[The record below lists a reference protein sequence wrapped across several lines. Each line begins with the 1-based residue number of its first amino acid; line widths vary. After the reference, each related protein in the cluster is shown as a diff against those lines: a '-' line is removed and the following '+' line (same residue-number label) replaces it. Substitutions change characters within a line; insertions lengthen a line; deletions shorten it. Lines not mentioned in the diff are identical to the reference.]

1 MPTSTDKPPE
11 IEGLEIGDRLGAG
24 GMSMLW
30 KAQQKSLNRTVVVKV
45 LSTDLSR
52 GLEDIKQFMFEA
64 QVAANLKHPG
74 IVQVYDFG
82 QSKSDGRYYFIMEYI
97 SGYSVGDW
105 VRRKGFLDEE
115 NALLV
120 VQSVAEALFYAWNKG
135 KIVHCDIKPDNI
147 MIDGDGTVKLTDMGL
162 AHAVG
167 NVQNM
172 RNEAGDVM
180 VMGTPN
186 YMAPE
191 QVRGEPTLDC
201 RTDIYALGATLY
213 HLVTGVLP
221 FEEFEGS
228 KAMEEQVRGF
238 LQDPRQI
245 NLKVRYPVARLIEK
259 MMMKDPAKRQKD
271 WQEVLNDLA
280 CVHKG
285 KLPLGD
291 LPGPLESTVV
301 IDHLKEQARLAGL
314 LPVEKIET
322 PVPGDKVSIK
332 VSLPNPMTPA
342 PSPSPVPAAKPSP
355 RPSPAP
361 IQVPPAPPPPAQPQ
375 PQSAAAAPAPV
386 PAPAPKLRMA
396 VPAPTAAPQPAASP
410 PPAARVEDPAKP
422 GCVRGFVTGVG
433 KLLRTM
439 ISMGMLILVVYV
451 TYNQFIRKPRKD
463 VITPVREWLIA
474 QWERGLE
481 WWAQWRGGGGQE
493 DEESGDETV
502 PAPREVPAPVPEPE
516 PAPVAEP
523 SADLPAVAPVD
534 IEATPEF
541 QKLLSQCE
549 ARRPKMNEKI
559 TLKLRNRPEAIE
571 GVVTDVTDKSVTLK
585 VKEGYVDCPFNI
597 LEERDRLRFFPRE
610 LARKIYQQ
618 QTGGSRP

>member
-1 MPTSTDKPPE
+1 MDRDGIPAPRILQPHMVTSSDVPPQ
-11 IEGLEIGDRLGAG
+11 IEGLEIVGRLGSG
-24 GMSMLW
+24 GMSTLW

-45 LSTDLSR
+45 LSSDLSR

-82 QSKSDGRYYFIMEYI
+82 QSKSDGRYYFVMEYI

-120 VQSVAEALFYAWNKG
+120 VQSVAEALFYAWTKS

-172 RNEAGDVM
+172 RNEAGEVM

-191 QVRGEPTLDC
+191 QVRGDPILDC

-213 HLVTGVLP
+213 HMVTGVLP
-221 FEEFEGS
+221 FEEYEGS
-228 KAMEEQVRGF
+228 RAMEEQVRGF

-259 MMMKDPAKRQKD
+259 MMMKDSAKRQRD

-285 KLPLGD
+285 MLPLGD
-291 LPGPLESTVV
+291 LPGPMESTVV

-314 LPVEKIET
+314 LPIEKVET
-322 PVPGDKVSIK
+322 PTAKQKVSIK
-332 VSLPNPMTPA
+332 VNLPNPMTTESA
-342 PSPSPVPAAKPSP
+342 AVPKPKPS
-355 RPSPAP
+355 S
-361 IQVPPAPPPPAQPQ
+361 PPPPVPSN
-375 PQSAAAAPAPV
+375 PLPEAAAPASAPS
-386 PAPAPKLRMA
+386 PAPAPKLR
-396 VPAPTAAPQPAASP
+396 VAAPVQASP
-410 PPAARVEDPAKP
+410 PPQAAPPPPEPAKQPARP
-422 GCVRGFVTGVG
+422 GCVRGLVTGIG
-433 KLLRTM
+433 KLLWTM
-439 ISMGMLILVVYV
+439 LSMGMLIVVVYV

-463 VITPVREWLIA
+463 VITPMRQWLIT

-481 WWAQWRGGGGQE
+481 WWEQRREGGGQVDESEE
-493 DEESGDETV
+493 DESALQTE
-502 PAPREVPAPVPEPE
+502 PAPTPVPE
-516 PAPVAEP
+516 PAPVTEP
-523 SADLPAVAPVD
+523 SVEGPVVAPLD

-541 QKLLSQCE
+541 QKLLSECE

-571 GVVTDVTDKSVTLK
+571 GIVTDVTDKSVTLR
-585 VKEGYVDCPFNI
+585 VKEGFVDCPFNI
-597 LEERDRLRFFPRE
+597 LDERDRLRFFPRE
-610 LARKIYQQ
+610 WARKIYNQKM
-618 QTGGSRP
+618 GGNRP